1 MAILI
6 GNKYSVNGEIIAID
20 GTFENECMLE
30 FGDDVTI
37 SGFFEF
43 IDFEHYYVHST
54 SDFDDYDVLWA
65 FYDKI
70 ILDLNNAR

>member
-6 GNKYSVNGEIIAID
+6 GNEYSVNGEIIAID
-20 GTFENECMLE
+20 GTFENESLVE
-30 FGDDVTI
+30 FGDDVTV

-54 SDFDDYDVLWA
+54 GDYDDYDVLWA
-65 FYDKI
+65 FYDKV
-70 ILDLNNAR
+70 ILDLNKSR

>member
-20 GTFENECMLE
+20 GTFEDECMADY
-30 FGDDVTI
+30 GDEVTI

-43 IDFEHYYVHST
+43 IDFEHYYVHAT
-54 SDFDDYDVLWA
+54 GDFDNYEVLWM

-70 ILDLNNAR
+70 IFDLNNAR

>member
-1 MAILI
+1 MSILI
-6 GNKYSVNGEIIAID
+6 GNKYSLNGEVIAIE

-30 FGDDVTI
+30 FGHDVII

-54 SDFDDYDVLWA
+54 GDYEDYDVLWA
-65 FYDKI
+65 FYDKV
-70 ILDLNNAR
+70 ILDLNNAS